1 MESLRGSEIFIKK
14 LKHKV
19 TPGEIELIRRAYEQA
34 KSGHRGQPRDG
45 GERYFEHPKG
55 TALILIDELQ
65 IYDSEM
71 IIAALL
77 HDIVEDTWLLSP
89 EAIGD
94 FFGVRVAYLVSMVT
108 KKKNATPE
116 EKQLYLDN
124 IAASDEDVRIIKL
137 ADRLHNIRSL
147 GTCTRQ
153 KQLRQ
158 LNETRAFFI
167 PLAWKTNAYLA
178 QELLENCDRIE
189 EGLLQTPTK

>member
-1 MESLRGSEIFIKK
+1 MESLHGSEVFLQK

-19 TPGEIELIRRAYEQA
+19 TPKEIELIRRAYEQA

-55 TALILIDELQ
+55 TALILIDELH

-89 EAIGD
+89 KAIHD
-94 FFGVRVAYLVSMVT
+94 FFGDRVAYLVGMVT
-108 KKKNATPE
+108 KKENATPE
-116 EKQLYLDN
+116 EKQSYLDN
-124 IAASDEDVRIIKL
+124 IAGAGEDVRIIKL
-137 ADRLHNIRSL
+137 ADRLHNMRSIE
-147 GTCTRQ
+147 TCTRE

-158 LNETRAFFI
+158 LQETKTFFM

-178 QELLENCDRIE
+178 QELE
-189 EGLLQTPTK
+189 EVCEKTELRLSQNP